1 MMKVEEKFMLPKTV
15 RFALT
20 MILVHAATV
29 VLHAAAHVQLDVNL
43 PFWSNVFV
51 VVDIIILPLV
61 AGLLLGRRL
70 YQVGGWLLFLS
81 MVGAFIFGFYY
92 HFGLESPDHV
102 AHAPATMW
110 GFIFQLTS
118 VLLFIFEGL
127 GAWAGWRCLAQPT
140 HRGEVKTHEP
150 S

>member
-1 MMKVEEKFMLPKTV
+1 MLYEVIT
-15 RFALT
+15 
-20 MILVHAATV
+20 
-29 VLHAAAHVQLDVNL
+29 QLDVYL
-43 PFWSNVFV
+43 PFWPNVFV

-102 AHAPATMW
+102 AHAPATIW

-118 VLLFIFEGL
+118 VLLFIFEGRITSYNVCYTKL
-127 GAWAGWRCLAQPT
+127 LRLLA
-140 HRGEVKTHEP
+140 RLR
-150 S
+150 